1 MNIRYS
7 PEIIRKCRKLK
18 FKIGTFNRKDEPK
31 RIKKKEGASLSWGI
45 ENILS
50 KTRAIPDIIYDL
62 GDIGK
67 EPIVRVIGRN
77 PQEVADMVLKL
88 GT

>member
-1 MNIRYS
+1 IRYS

-18 FKIGTFNRKDEPK
+18 FKIGTFDRKNEPK
-31 RIKKKEGASLSWGI
+31 RIKNKEGASLNWGI

-50 KTRAIPDIIYDL
+50 KKRAIPDIIYDL

-77 PQEVADMVLKL
+77 PREVVNMVLKI

>member
-1 MNIRYS
+1 
-7 PEIIRKCRKLK
+7 
-18 FKIGTFNRKDEPK
+18 
-31 RIKKKEGASLSWGI
+31 IKNKEGASLNWGI

-50 KTRAIPDIIYDL
+50 KKRAIPDIIYDL

-77 PQEVADMVLKL
+77 PREVVDMVLKI